1 MGADDIGGH
10 WRLAFEHN
18 YIGVADLKGKDVTLT
33 ISKIVR
39 PELEMVK
46 KGKREKQRKLV
57 FHFRELESRP
67 EGTPRML
74 VCNRTNAETIA
85 DLYGDVMDEWVGK
98 RITLFPDMT
107 VKAFGRKGG
116 VRVREEIPTGKQQAR
131 GGPSSTPPA
140 TEEPPRPAAGP
151 VPGTDEEAGA

>member
-1 MGADDIGGH
+1 MASSDDIGGH

-46 KGKREKQRKLV
+46 DGKRQKQRKLV
-57 FHFRELESRP
+57 FHFTELANRP
-67 EGTPRML
+67 EGQPRML
-74 VCNRTNAETIA
+74 VCNRTNAATIA
-85 DLYGDVMDEWVGK
+85 GLYGDVMDHWVGK

-107 VKAFGRKGG
+107 VKAFGRPGG
-116 VRVREEIPTGKQQAR
+116 VRVREKIPAGKQQQAR
-131 GGPSSTPPA
+131 GGPSTPP
-140 TEEPPRPAAGP
+140 TEEPPPPAAGP
-151 VPGTDEEAGA
+151 EGER